1 MLVEEEK
8 GSIEVIRLYQIYDF
22 KIGNHNVKHRKSLQI
37 FQGCVFQC
45 LPLSRVRC
53 HLVHSTSVSFAHAK
67 VVRLALTVLSPVEV
81 RIPLESKRTSFANA
95 ELVWT
100 PFSDAKL
107 VGTSFPNAK
116 LVWASFANSELVWT
130 PFSDPKLIRTSFSD
144 PKFVGASF
152 FDVIH
157 RLKEVILCQ
166 YFLEKWMNV
175 STLLHKN

>member
-1 MLVEEEK
+1 MLN
-8 GSIEVIRLYQIYDF
+8 IE
-22 KIGNHNVKHRKSLQI
+22 NHSKI

-116 LVWASFANSELVWT
+116 LVWASFANPKLVWT
-130 PFSDPKLIRTSFSD
+130 SLSDAKFIRTSLANAEFIRASFAN

-152 FDVIH
+152 SDIISAILSNVIH
-157 RLKEVILCQ
+157 ALEPVILFW
-166 YFLEKWMNV
+166 Y
-175 STLLHKN
+175 LLDAHI

>member
-1 MLVEEEK
+1 MLN
-8 GSIEVIRLYQIYDF
+8 IE
-22 KIGNHNVKHRKSLQI
+22 NHSKI

-67 VVRLALTVLSPVEV
+67 VVRLALAVLSPVEV

-95 ELVWT
+95 EFVWT

-116 LVWASFANSELVWT
+116 LVWASFANS
-130 PFSDPKLIRTSFSD
+130 KLIWTSFSD

-152 FDVIH
+152 FDAIH

-166 YFLEKWMNV
+166 YFLQTWINV
-175 STLLHKN
+175 STLLKARRLDR

>member
-1 MLVEEEK
+1 MLN
-8 GSIEVIRLYQIYDF
+8 IE
-22 KIGNHNVKHRKSLQI
+22 NHSKI

-116 LVWASFANSELVWT
+116 LVWASFANSKLIWT
-130 PFSDPKLIRTSFSD
+130 PFSDPKLIWTSFSDPKLIRTSLSD

-157 RLKEVILCQ
+157 RLIEVILCQ
-166 YFLEKWMNV
+166 YFLKTWMNV
-175 STLLHKN
+175 STLLKGRQTI

>member
-1 MLVEEEK
+1 MILKLEIIMLN
-8 GSIEVIRLYQIYDF
+8 IE
-22 KIGNHNVKHRKSLQI
+22 NHSKI

-53 HLVHSTSVSFAHAK
+53 HLIHSTSVSFAHAK
-67 VVRLALTVLSPVEV
+67 VVGLALAVLSPVEV
-81 RIPLESKRTSFANA
+81 RVPLESKRTSFANA

-116 LVWASFANSELVWT
+116 LVWASFANSKLIWT
-130 PFSDPKLIRTSFSD
+130 SFPDPKLIRTSFSD

-166 YFLEKWMNV
+166 YFLETWMNV
-175 STLLHKN
+175 STFLKARQTNR